1 MGYVGSI
8 VTQNVV
14 DTADIADA
22 SITTAKLASGAIT
35 NAVMPTGTIL
45 QVLQA
50 TDTTDLT
57 YSTTNTWADLGNL
70 SLAITPRATSSK
82 ILVSCQIGCVDHA
95 TNSYLVA
102 FKYVR
107 GSTTI
112 GGAYDSGIGGTTGI
126 RGEGSGDTNAVYG
139 AVLPQFL
146 DSPSTTSA
154 TTYKVQYNNYNGGN
168 FYYLRDAGTNESY
181 IATLTLMEIQ
191 G

>member
-1 MGYVGSI
+1 MPLTKLRAGAFPSGSVI
-8 VTQNVV
+8 QTV
-14 DTADIADA
+14 
-22 SITTAKLASGAIT
+22 
-35 NAVMPTGTIL
+35 
-45 QVLQA
+45 QA
-50 TDTTDLT
+50 TDTTDTT
-57 YSTTNTWADLGNL
+57 YTTTNTWADLGNL
-70 SLAITPRATSSK
+70 SVSITPSSSSSK

-95 TNSYLVA
+95 QNSYLVA

-112 GGAYDSGIGGTTGI
+112 GGAFDSGTGGSTGT
-126 RGEGSGDTNAVYG
+126 RGEGSGDTNAIYP

-181 IATLTLMEIQ
+181 IATLTVQEVTA
-191 G
+191 

>member
-1 MGYVGSI
+1 MAISKIGY
-8 VTQNVV
+8 
-14 DTADIADA
+14 
-22 SITTAKLASGAIT
+22 GAF
-35 NAVMPTGTIL
+35 PTGSVL
-45 QVLQA
+45 QVVQA

-70 SLAITPRATSSK
+70 SQAITPKFSTSK
-82 ILVSCQIGCVDHA
+82 ILVSCQIGCIDHA
-95 TNSYLVA
+95 ANSYLVA

-112 GGAYDSGIGGTTGI
+112 GGAFDSGTGGSTGI
-126 RGEGSGDTNAVYG
+126 RGRATGDVNAVYNC
-139 AVLPQFL
+139 VLPQFL

-181 IATLTLMEIQ
+181 IATLTLMEIA

>member
-1 MGYVGSI
+1 M
-8 VTQNVV
+8 
-14 DTADIADA
+14 
-22 SITTAKLASGAIT
+22 AIT
-35 NAVMPTGTIL
+35 KVGYGAFPTGSVL
-45 QVLQA
+45 QVVQA

-57 YSTTNTWADLGNL
+57 YSTTDTWADLGNL
-70 SLAITPRATSSK
+70 SQAITPKFSTSK

-95 TNSYLVA
+95 QNSYLVA

-112 GGAYDSGIGGTTGI
+112 GGAFDSGTGGSTGT
-126 RGEGSGDTNAVYG
+126 RGEGSGDTNAIYP
-139 AVLPQFL
+139 AILPQFL
-146 DSPSTTSA
+146 DSPNTTSA

-181 IATLTLMEIQ
+181 IATLTLTEIA